1 MTRPDRILL
10 DVGGTFVKSSLGIA
24 GKGAVEG
31 TFACTPIL
39 SDGTAEEIAD
49 AFRAA
54 VKGQM
59 QKAEECGYRI
69 KAVCA
74 AIPGPFDYRKGVFMM
89 KHKFSAV
96 FGRTFREI
104 LGDAIPSDMSM
115 SFIHDVNGILLGA
128 LTTNRSLRKGNVAVT
143 TFGTGLGFAYAE
155 EGKVQKSET
164 GSPAKVI
171 WNSSY
176 GSGILEDYVS
186 RRAILRFYAE
196 LGGVLAEDEDVKEIS
211 ERARKGDGMAL
222 EAFRLTGRSY
232 AAGVK
237 GLVSE
242 LGIRHMLFAGQI
254 AKSFDLM
261 ENEIRKGLGDKIG
274 ISVLEDIQGAVLVG
288 LASL

>member
-10 DVGGTFVKSSLGIA
+10 DIGGTFVKSSLGIA

-31 TFACTPIL
+31 TFVCTPIS

-186 RRAILRFYAE
+186 RRAILRFYRE

-288 LASL
+288 LAFL